1 MLELLSVKELIE
13 NCPVKWHENIPQNG
27 ISLGVADVDFKGP
40 EGIIEYIRSSIHEGH
55 NFYQHQGGQ
64 PDTIN
69 ILKDYFKVRGIE
81 AKSSNLQIIP
91 GTMLGIYAAMKWASR
106 REGKIIMLGPLY
118 EPIHRHATDNNNII
132 DWVDIH
138 PDGIDIDMLRQKV
151 TPDTKMIAI
160 NNPCNPI
167 GYIYK
172 REELELIRDLAV
184 ELDIVVFSDEL
195 YEPLVFYDNK
205 HITTASIE
213 GLADRTIALYGFSKA
228 YGLAGF
234 RSGFMYLGDK
244 ISQEVKYIIE
254 SQLVSPS
261 PIASIVTNFALT
273 SESSKKWVADF
284 RDHCERVTK
293 KAVEFLNSN
302 SIECELPNGCFFIY
316 PNIGVEDVKFCEA
329 LLKSEGVQI
338 IPGSLFGP
346 TGKNHLRINCATS
359 EERLMDGLSKML
371 KELKNNHK

>member
-13 NCPVKWHENIPQNG
+13 TCPVKWHENIPPHG

-40 EGIIEYIRSSIHEGH
+40 DGIIEYIRSNIHEGH

-64 PDTIN
+64 PDTIK
-69 ILKDYFKVRGIE
+69 ILQDYFKVRGIE
-81 AKSSNLQIIP
+81 AKSNNLQIIP

-138 PDGIDIDMLRQKV
+138 PDGLDIDMLREKV
-151 TPDTKMIAI
+151 TSDTKMIAI

-172 REELELIRDLAV
+172 REELEIIRDLAI
-184 ELDIVVFSDEL
+184 ELDLVVFSDEL
-195 YEPLVFYDNK
+195 YEPLVFYDKK
-205 HITTASIE
+205 HITTASID
-213 GLADRTIALYGFSKA
+213 GLAERTIALYGFSKA

-244 ISQEVKYIIE
+244 VSEEVKHIVE
-254 SQLVSPS
+254 SQLISPS
-261 PIASIVTNFALT
+261 PIASLVTNFALT
-273 SESSKKWVADF
+273 SQTSKKWVDEF

-293 KAVEFLNSN
+293 KAAQYLNDNNVECV
-302 SIECELPNGCFFIY
+302 IPNGCFFIY
-316 PNIGVEDVKFCEA
+316 PNIGIDDVKFCED

-338 IPGSLFGP
+338 IPGSVFGP

-359 EERLMDGLSKML
+359 EERLMSGLSKML
-371 KELKNNHK
+371 KELKNNQK